1 VFDLITTDSAGS
13 VDRAGQTGVPVSAI
27 PGIPDWTLDG
37 SLTLDAHPVSVTF
50 QGRYISAGKYDVTL
64 VGPGDPGYSISARN
78 SINDNTVDAYF
89 IANLSVRFN
98 VGPDDRFQFFGV
110 VNNLFNRTPPLA
122 PGSQGY
128 TNAVLFDQVLRT
140 FRAGVRIR
148 M

>member
-1 VFDLITTDSAGS
+1 
-13 VDRAGQTGVPVSAI
+13 
-27 PGIPDWTLDG
+27 
-37 SLTLDAHPVSVTF
+37 
-50 QGRYISAGKYDVTL
+50 VTL